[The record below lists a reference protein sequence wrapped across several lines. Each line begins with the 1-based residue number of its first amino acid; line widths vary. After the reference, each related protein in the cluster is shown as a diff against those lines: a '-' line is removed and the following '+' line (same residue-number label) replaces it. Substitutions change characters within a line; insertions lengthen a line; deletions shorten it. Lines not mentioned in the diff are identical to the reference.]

1 METFFYSVK
10 AKIRTDKVRTDG
22 TCQVYFQ
29 IISQRNN
36 LKLPLK
42 GEFVKKAD
50 WDFAKGRANGKG
62 YGNLNNTIEKKEQN
76 IKDFVRN
83 ASCNGFNPSF
93 EQIKEFWSGKKNR
106 TNDLFD
112 YIDIYLQGKDKL
124 TPATKVH
131 YTTLVKKLKGFKTN
145 INLNEID
152 ASFVLRFKKYLE
164 KTKSGVY
171 NMIKF
176 LKAILKSALTDGLII
191 NETWKKITTEKP
203 KDRIAFLDKQSLLL
217 FAKCN
222 LEDRPAL
229 KETRDK
235 FMFSVCTALR
245 FSDVNNLKHS
255 NIKDNVLHIIQQKTK
270 GEVILP
276 LSEEA
281 MEIYERCKLVK
292 RGEDFVFRKLTN
304 AATNRNLKEI
314 AEIAGIKQNISFHL
328 SRHTF
333 ASILI
338 NNGEIDS
345 FIVSKMMGHKKPLQT
360 FKYTN
365 TNVSYMKEHL
375 SKVAFL

>member
-29 IISQRNN
+29 VILQRNN

-50 WDFAKGRANGKG
+50 WDFTKRRVVGKG
-62 YGNLNNTIEKKEQN
+62 YGSLNDELDIKEHN
-76 IKDFVRN
+76 IKDFIRN
-83 ASCNGFNPSF
+83 AKNKGYNPSF
-93 EQIKEFWSGKKNR
+93 EEIKEFWSGKKNR
-106 TNDLFD
+106 TYDLFD
-112 YIDIYLQGKDKL
+112 YIDIYLQGKDDMS
-124 TPATKVH
+124 PATKVH
-131 YTTLVKKLKGFKTN
+131 YNTLVKKLKGFKTN

-191 NETWKKITTEKP
+191 NETWKKVTTEKP
-203 KDRIAFLDKQSLLL
+203 KDKTEFLDKHNLLL
-217 FAKCN
+217 LAKCN
-222 LEDRPAL
+222 LDDRPAL

-235 FMFSVCTALR
+235 FMFSVYTALR

-255 NIKDNVLHIIQQKTK
+255 NIKDNVLKIVQQKTK
-270 GEVILP
+270 GDVILP
-276 LSEEA
+276 LNEEA
-281 MEIYERCKLVK
+281 KEIYERCKLVK
-292 RGEDFVFRKLTN
+292 KGEDFVFRKLTN
-304 AATNRNLKEI
+304 AATNRNLKKI

-365 TNVSYMKEHL
+365 TNVAYMKEHL
-375 SKVAFL
+375 SKIAFL